1 MARNSS
7 AVTAEASGQK
17 VAAIFSTE
25 ARARELAALIRSE
38 LALGDTQVRVVTPDD
53 RRPGRKL
60 EPESE
65 GIFRTMILAHARLG
79 ALGAV
84 IGVVAFGAFWLGG
97 VGMVVNA
104 AAPAAFA
111 MIVIGG
117 FFGLMAGGL
126 VTLRPDHDIYIN
138 RVFEAIGEGQCAVVV
153 HALSTEQVEAAQDKL
168 KAAGGEVVSTLGA

>member
-1 MARNSS
+1 MANSN
-7 AVTAEASGQK
+7 ALTAEASGQK

-25 ARARELAALIRSE
+25 TRAREVAAQLRTE
-38 LALGDTQVRVVTPDD
+38 LGLGDPQVRVVTPNDH
-53 RRPGRKL
+53 RPGRKL
-60 EPESE
+60 EPESQ

-84 IGVVAFGAFWLGG
+84 AGAVLFGVFWFAGA
-97 VGMVVNA
+97 GMVVNA

-117 FFGLMAGGL
+117 LVGLMAGGL
-126 VTLRPDHDIYIN
+126 VTLRPDHDVVIN

-153 HALSTEQVEAAQDKL
+153 HAQSTEQVEAVQEKL
-168 KAAGGEVVSTLGA
+168 KAAGGEVVSTVGA

>member
-1 MARNSS
+1 MANSN
-7 AVTAEASGQK
+7 AVSAEASRQK
-17 VAAIFSTE
+17 VAAIFATE
-25 ARARELAALIRSE
+25 VRAREVAAQLRRD
-38 LALGDTQVRVVTPDD
+38 LALGDPQVLVVTPND

-60 EPESE
+60 EPESQ
-65 GIFRTMILAHARLG
+65 GIFRTMLLAHARLG

-84 IGVVAFGAFWLGG
+84 AGAVLFGVFWYAG

-117 FFGLMAGGL
+117 LIGLMAGGL
-126 VTLRPDHDIYIN
+126 VTLRPDHDVYIN

-153 HALSTEQVEAAQDKL
+153 HALSEQQLKSAREQLTAASGD
-168 KAAGGEVVSTLGA
+168 VVSTLGG